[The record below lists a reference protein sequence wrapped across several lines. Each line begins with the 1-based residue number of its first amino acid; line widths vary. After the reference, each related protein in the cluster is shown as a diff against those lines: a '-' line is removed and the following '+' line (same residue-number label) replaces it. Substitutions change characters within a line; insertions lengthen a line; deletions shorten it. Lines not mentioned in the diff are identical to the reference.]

1 MEEGRGSR
9 GARRKFASFLQ
20 RGRKDVVIWD
30 KKVEHTSNATLKGRV
45 KMKYY
50 RGQGEWDV
58 F

>member
-1 MEEGRGSR
+1 MEEGRG
-9 GARRKFASFLQ
+9 GVVIRRKFASFLQ

>member
-1 MEEGRGSR
+1 MI
-9 GARRKFASFLQ
+9 RRKFASFLQ